1 MEQLDGYT
9 QSQIDD
15 LRALKDGW
23 FGGTGRAFNPDWIDW
38 LSEMLVTHSLD
49 RAVLPGI
56 YPLQENSVV
65 LEWDI
70 KRGDASLV
78 VNDPTRLGRWSIC
91 GCSGRSGCRKD
102 LDLNSLDDWK
112 WVAKQFEK

>member
-23 FGGTGRAFNPDWIDW
+23 FGGTGRAFNHDWIDW
-38 LSEMLVTHSLD
+38 LSEMLATHSLD

-65 LEWDI
+65 LEWDT
-70 KRGDASLV
+70 GHGAASLV
-78 VNDPTRLGRWSIC
+78 INDLTRLGCWSVC
-91 GCSGRSGCRKD
+91 DCSDRSSYRKD
-102 LDLNSLDDWK
+102 LDLNSPDDWH
-112 WVAKQFEK
+112 WIAKQFDK